1 MKKKKYASSWNIE
14 AVNMR
19 YDDLKQR
26 RREKK
31 EMAVDKVDNRLRSRG
46 KIGIKEMMGHKRE
59 RRMVWGELK

>member
-1 MKKKKYASSWNIE
+1 
-14 AVNMR
+14 MR

-46 KIGIKEMMGHKRE
+46 KIGIKEMIGHKRE